1 MHENIKVPRTW
12 YALHDVLDVTVR
24 YYSIDQGILSV
35 EWAVKENLYT
45 QDFCFLLSIDL
56 PYMALPPCH
65 SFVQF
70 YVSNGEL
77 SCQMYQRSG
86 DMVCS
91 LIKHA
96 LIFVV
101 YQ

>member
-1 MHENIKVPRTW
+1 MRTSKYLELGMHCTMF
-12 YALHDVLDVTVR
+12 LDATVR

-35 EWAVKENLYT
+35 EWAVKDIVYT
-45 QDFCFLLSIDL
+45 RLLFFFLTIDL

-86 DMVCS
+86 DMVCG

>member
-1 MHENIKVPRTW
+1 MRTSKYLELGMHCTMF
-12 YALHDVLDVTVR
+12 LDATVR

-35 EWAVKENLYT
+35 EWAVKDIVYT
-45 QDFCFLLSIDL
+45 RLLFFFLTIDL

-86 DMVCS
+86 DMVCG
-91 LIKHA
+91 LIKRA